1 MEFLNNSTKIHPIFW
16 LRTCRILYIFAIF
29 GGISLAALPSA
40 ELPSFQLGDKTLHFL
55 AFFLYGLGFSLF
67 YQLKRPIW
75 VKSIFISL
83 SVGGLIEVMQY
94 FIPWRSSEWLD
105 LAADLI
111 GGMISIPIAYAIARL
126 TAYKNIK
133 KGSVKV

>member
-1 MEFLNNSTKIHPIFW
+1 MEFLISSTEKHPIFW
-16 LRTCRILYIFAIF
+16 LKTCRILYIFAIF
-29 GGISLAALPSA
+29 GGIALAAMPSSNLPT
-40 ELPSFQLGDKTLHFL
+40 LQLSDKTLHFL

-75 VKSIFISL
+75 VKSIFISM

-105 LAADLI
+105 LLADII
-111 GGMISIPIAYAIARL
+111 GGAISIPVAYAIAKL
-126 TAYKNIK
+126 TIYKNIK
-133 KGSVKV
+133 NGSINA